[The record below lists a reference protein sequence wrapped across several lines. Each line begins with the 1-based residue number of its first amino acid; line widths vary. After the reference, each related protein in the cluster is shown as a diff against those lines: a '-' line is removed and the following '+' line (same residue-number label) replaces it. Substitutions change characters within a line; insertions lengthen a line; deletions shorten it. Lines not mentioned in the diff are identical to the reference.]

1 MALSKR
7 QVSQLQKIVETVQ
20 AILAAEEKH
29 GSQPSKRKIASRNS
43 AAKTNSRR
51 SGKELLAFRKAL
63 RAERKSG
70 VPVAEIAKRHGVS
83 KSYIYQL

>member
-7 QVSQLQKIVETVQ
+7 QVSQLQKIVEIVQ
-20 AILAAEEKH
+20 AILTAEEKQ
-29 GSQPSKRKIASRNS
+29 GFQPSKQNTASRAS
-43 AAKTNSRR
+43 VGKTSSRR
-51 SGKELLAFRKAL
+51 SGKELAAFRKAL

-70 VPVAEIAKRHGVS
+70 VSVAEIAKRHKVS

>member
-1 MALSKR
+1 MALSRR

-20 AILAAEEKH
+20 AILAADEKP
-29 GSQPSKRKIASRNS
+29 GSQPSKQKTASRT
-43 AAKTNSRR
+43 AGKTSFRR
-51 SGKELLAFRKAL
+51 SGKELAAFRKAL

-70 VPVAEIAKRHGVS
+70 VPVAEIAQRHKVS

>member
-20 AILAAEEKH
+20 AILAAEVKP
-29 GSQPSKRKIASRNS
+29 GSQPSKQTTASRDS
-43 AAKTNSRR
+43 ASKSSSRR
-51 SGKELLAFRKAL
+51 TGKELAAFRKAL

-70 VPVAEIAKRHGVS
+70 VPVAEIAKRHKVS
-83 KSYIYQL
+83 RSYIYQL